1 MYGNWGVN
9 RFTLRSIKYLVD
21 KQEMETLNC
30 GPKLKKLR
38 EQYIICHQYILTLSI
53 LRLLNQFSKNIFP
66 LFWIVNLAKLK

>member
-53 LRLLNQFSKNIFP
+53 LT
-66 LFWIVNLAKLK
+66 